1 MVAGIY
7 GMNFSFMPELDWEWG
22 YPVVL
27 GVTFGLSGYLFFR
40 FRRAGW
46 L

>member
-1 MVAGIY
+1 MAGIY
-7 GMNFSFMPELDWEWG
+7 GMNFSDMPELHWRYG

-27 GVTFGLSGYLFFR
+27 GVVALICLVLYAN
-40 FRRAGW
+40 FRRAKW